1 MEFEGFK
8 VDEME
13 IYLYLVDIFEHLED
27 GKKKKCV
34 KNTIDNFSKLS
45 QRELSKRFVR
55 YLSYF
60 NRRNNNLKF
69 YG

>member
-27 GKKKKCV
+27 GKKKKSV